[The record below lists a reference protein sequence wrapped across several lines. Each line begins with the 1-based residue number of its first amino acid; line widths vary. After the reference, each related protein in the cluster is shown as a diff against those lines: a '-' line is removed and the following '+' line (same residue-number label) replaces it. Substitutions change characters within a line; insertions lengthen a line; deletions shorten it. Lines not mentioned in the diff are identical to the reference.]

1 MSLNTDWTR
10 VGGTER
16 WGTNKKWDDCTP
28 AEQREWTKAQYF
40 GFLLMGIDMGGVTE
54 ENLLEVQVRAKIFQS
69 SVGGVIGFDGEDYHY
84 TNADIASYVGY
95 STNISIK
102 TRAQWLK
109 RLALIVE
116 QDIKRVTRFSAEAVA

>member
-1 MSLNTDWTR
+1 MALNTDWTR

-40 GFLLMGIDMGGVTE
+40 GFLLMGLDMAGVTE
-54 ENLLEVQVRAKIFQS
+54 DNLLEVQTRAHIFQK
-69 SVGGVIGFDGEDYHY
+69 SVGAVINLEGKEYHY
-84 TNADIASYVGY
+84 TNEDIASYIGY
-95 STNISIK
+95 STNVGIS

-116 QDIKRVTRFSAEAVA
+116 QDVKHATRFSAEAVA

>member
-1 MSLNTDWTR
+1 MALNTDWTR

-16 WGTNKKWDDCTP
+16 WGTDKKWDECTP

-54 ENLLEVQVRAKIFQS
+54 ANLLEVQTRAHIFQK

-84 TNADIASYVGY
+84 TNTDIASYVGY
-95 STNISIK
+95 CTNVGNK